1 MVYPI
6 FRQTLCLLF
15 LSHSRAA
22 TQVARSIPPRRI
34 TGAWRW
40 RHPLWKPS
48 RRLKIARNPRWHR
61 SLDGSKKQKKTSS
74 IFWATKVQRDV
85 LNLKKKFRTA
95 NLFSASTSIIIPITI
110 KSETQRHWDI
120 GQDLGTLD
128 HSCEAWMV
136 IKHPYC
142 SWFHIISFGPTPY
155 VPSYM
160 GLMEYGHPTITK
172 WIPKKQVYSSVQQ

>member
-1 MVYPI
+1 MYPV

-22 TQVARSIPPRRI
+22 TQVARSVLPRRI

-48 RRLKIARNPRWHR
+48 RRLKIARNPRSRHR
-61 SLDGSKKQKKTSS
+61 SLDGSKKQQKASSFFGQPRFSEMFWTWKK
-74 IFWATKVQRDV
+74 R
-85 LNLKKKFRTA
+85 FRTA
-95 NLFSASTSIIIPITI
+95 NLFSANTSIIIPITI

-120 GQDLGTLD
+120 GQDLGTLH
-128 HSCEAWMV
+128 HSYEAWMV
-136 IKHPYC
+136 IRHPYS
-142 SWFHIISFGPTPY
+142 SWFHISFGPTPY

-160 GLMEYGHPTITK
+160 GLMEYGHHTITK
-172 WIPKKQVYSSVQQ
+172 WIPKK